1 MSELQ
6 LRRAIC
12 DVGHLLWQG
21 GLINGRQG
29 VITARLSAN
38 KMVCTPSWE
47 SKGDLEPDE
56 LLVVSLDGASSGKSK
71 SKGKSSIKESPED
84 SEHTEL
90 LIHQEIYRLRPDCD
104 AVVQAFPPIATSL
117 SLVGDNIPDNLLPEA
132 AVELGSVASVPFAR
146 AGTQDDIDLMRL
158 YIADHKT
165 FLLSHRGALA
175 LGKDVYEA
183 AYRIESLESVAK
195 IVMHARL
202 LGETRPMPSRD
213 FDWYL
218 KSALNGDLG

>member
-1 MSELQ
+1 
-6 LRRAIC
+6 
-12 DVGHLLWQG
+12 
-21 GLINGRQG
+21 
-29 VITARLSAN
+29 
-38 KMVCTPSWE
+38 MVCTPSWE

-132 AVELGSVASVPFAR
+132 AVELGSVATVPFAR
-146 AGTQDDIDLMRL
+146 PGTQDDLDLMRL
-158 YIADHKT
+158 YLADHKT

-195 IVMHARL
+195 VVMHARL
-202 LGETRPMPSRD
+202 LGEPRSMPSGD

-218 KSALNGDLG
+218 KTALNGDLG

>member
-21 GLINGRQG
+21 GLVNGRQG

-38 KMVCTPSWE
+38 KMVCTPSAQ
-47 SKGDLEPDE
+47 SKGHLDPGDLFVLPIR
-56 LLVVSLDGASSGKSK
+56 AKST
-71 SKGKSSIKESPED
+71 SKAKSSTKKSQED
-84 SEHTEL
+84 AAHADL
-90 LIHQEIYRLRPDCD
+90 LTHQEIYRLRPDCG
-104 AVVQAFPPIATSL
+104 AVVQAFPPIATSF
-117 SLVGDNIPDNLLPEA
+117 SLVGDDIPDNLLPESA
-132 AVELGSVASVPFAR
+132 SELGSVASVPFAR
-146 AGTQDDIDLMRL
+146 PGTQDDLDLMRL

-195 IVMHARL
+195 VVLHARL
-202 LGETRPMPSRD
+202 LGEPRSMPLGD

-218 KSALNGDLG
+218 KTALNGDLG